1 MVEAAGNGNKNAH
14 TLPKHGKQTTRE
26 QQLLRANEG
35 IAPDGSVDKKLRDAS
50 KWLRHVDTADGIQ
63 VAMRR
68 REEKIR
74 LNLHLK
80 NKPLN
85 IDIDFDMPV
94 GEGYLKET
102 NRLIKTNKAIFRF
115 NEKGELIT
123 SYPKIRD

>member
-68 REEKIR
+68 REELLSRDPSLKGK
-74 LNLHLK
+74 NLEI
-80 NKPLN
+80 P
-85 IDIDFDMPV
+85 IDFDKKI
-94 GEGYLKET
+94 GEGYLKRT
-102 NRLIKTNKAIFRF
+102 DTLIKTNKAIFRF
-115 NEKGELIT
+115 NKNGDLIT
-123 SYPKIRD
+123 SYPNLDD